1 MSENASLTALVTG
14 ASSGLGF
21 EAAAQLGE
29 RGYKTVIVTAR
40 NEAKAS
46 ATQDGLTARTGL
58 DIFETL
64 VLDNDRLASVE
75 EAANE
80 LARRGEKIDVLILNA
95 GVAPNKDL
103 VKTEDGLEATVS
115 STLVGHHLLTA
126 RLMEKGL
133 LGSQARIVIAGS
145 EAARGDVPTFHPADI
160 AEFAAEHFED
170 DLEAAI
176 EALIRMDTPAVYDP
190 SDVYATAKMFVAW
203 WAAEL
208 ARRLP
213 AGMTVNAVSPG
224 STPGTDIVR
233 NAPFYMKYIML
244 PILKL
249 IPGMAHSV
257 EEGGGRY
264 LEAIDYDNDVS
275 GGFYASKPKKM
286 TGPLVRI
293 QMDHLDNR
301 AGQAALWSVTGR
313 LAGAVETPV
322 SS

>member
-115 STLVGHHLLTA
+115 STLVGHHLLSA

-233 NAPFYMKYIML
+233 ECALLHEVHHVADPQAHPRHGSLRRGGWRPL
-244 PILKL
+244 PGSDRLRQRCFRRLLRFKTEENDGPARSEFRWTILTIGQVKQL
-249 IPGMAHSV
+249 
-257 EEGGGRY
+257 
-264 LEAIDYDNDVS
+264 S
-275 GGFYASKPKKM
+275 GA
-286 TGPLVRI
+286 
-293 QMDHLDNR
+293 
-301 AGQAALWSVTGR
+301 
-313 LAGAVETPV
+313 
-322 SS
+322 